1 MIGLDFFL
9 QNLFKASVILAAAL
23 AAAWAL
29 RHREAALRHFVWTAA
44 LGALLILPVLI
55 AMAPQWGWRVV
66 PEQEAA
72 LTVTPTTASAA
83 AVVSHGPA
91 MRPAPVRPYWL
102 PVAWAVGFLIV
113 AVRSTLGAVRSARM
127 VGRAAPLTV
136 DAPEIGSGVRL
147 LESREAPMPL
157 AWGIRRPAVVLPVEA
172 RDWPA
177 DRLRTVV
184 LHEWMHILRRDLLAQ
199 AVGQAACCLFW
210 FHPLAW
216 VAARQLRRER
226 ERACDDA
233 VLLRGIAAHDY
244 AGHLVELVRAM
255 AARKQQWASAAGM
268 AERSDLEA
276 RVRALLDRRR
286 ARQPLSRRAAL
297 TVSIA
302 AAAMLLPLAAL
313 TTYAQATRG
322 VLAGVV
328 QDPSGARV
336 PGATIIARNLDG
348 SNQETMRADAAGQY
362 RFDAIPPGHY
372 ELSVQSRGF
381 ATANVP
387 ALVTAGAVAR
397 VDASLEVGSI
407 LEDVTVTAQGTAAAL
422 TTPPAANPQR
432 IRIGGMVQ
440 AAQLI
445 KQQRP
450 VYPADARQEGV
461 TGIVMIKGVV
471 SKTGDLLSPKVI
483 NAGVDPRLAKAA
495 LDAAGQWKYEPAR
508 LNGEPVEVLTT
519 IRLAFELDQ

>member
-9 QNLFKASVILAAAL
+9 QNILKATVILAAAF

-29 RHREAALRHFVWTAA
+29 SSRAAALRHFVWTGA
-44 LGALLILPVLI
+44 LGALLLLPALI
-55 AMAPQWGWRVV
+55 AVAPHWGWRAM

-72 LTVTPTTASAA
+72 IPVPVPTAVAEPHVPTAPRTPLMPYLLPLGWAA
-83 AVVSHGPA
+83 
-91 MRPAPVRPYWL
+91 
-102 PVAWAVGFLIV
+102 GFLIV
-113 AVRSTLGAVRSARM
+113 AVRFTLGAVRSARM
-127 VGRAAPLTV
+127 LRRATPLNLQS
-136 DAPEIGSGVRL
+136 PEIGDGVRL
-147 LESREAPMPL
+147 LETHEAPIPL
-157 AWGIRRPAVVLPVEA
+157 AWGIRRPAVVLPAEA
-172 RDWPA
+172 HDWPA
-177 DRLRTVV
+177 DRLRTVI
-184 LHEWMHILRRDLLAQ
+184 LHEWMHIVRHDLAAQ

-216 VAARQLRRER
+216 LAARQMRKER

-244 AGHLVELVRAM
+244 ASHLLELVRGM
-255 AARKQQWASAAGM
+255 AARKQQWASVAGM

-286 ARQPLSRRAAL
+286 TRRPLTRRAAL
-297 TVSIA
+297 AISA
-302 AAAMLLPLAAL
+302 AFVAILLPLAAL

-336 PGATIIARNLDG
+336 PGATVIAKNLDG

-387 ALVTAGAVAR
+387 ALVTAGAVTR

-407 LEDVTVTAQGTAAAL
+407 LEDVTVTAQGTPAAL

-450 VYPADARQEGV
+450 VYPPDARQEGV

-495 LDAAGQWKYEPAR
+495 LDAASQWKYEPAR

>member
-1 MIGLDFFL
+1 MSGLDFFL
-9 QNLFKASVILAAAL
+9 QNTLKASVILAAAS

-29 RHREAALRHFVWTAA
+29 RGRAAALRHFMWTAA
-44 LGALLILPVLI
+44 LGALLLLPVLI
-55 AMAPQWGWRVV
+55 AVTPQWGWRATPAQQAAISVSV
-66 PEQEAA
+66 P
-72 LTVTPTTASAA
+72 TAA
-83 AVVSHGPA
+83 AAPRVPA
-91 MRPAPVRPYWL
+91 ARPAPLRPYLL
-102 PVAWAVGFLIV
+102 PLAWAAGFLIV
-113 AVRSTLGAVRSARM
+113 AMRFTLGAAKSACMVR
-127 VGRAAPLTV
+127 RAASSSREMSEFG
-136 DAPEIGSGVRL
+136 AGVRL
-147 LESREAPMPL
+147 LESSEAPMPL
-157 AWGIRRPAVVLPVEA
+157 AWGIRRPAVVLPAEA
-172 RDWPA
+172 RAWPA

-184 LHEWMHILRRDLLAQ
+184 LHEWMHIVRRDLLAQ

-216 VAARQLRRER
+216 LAARQLRKER

-244 AGHLVELVRAM
+244 AAHLLELVRGM
-255 AARKQQWASAAGM
+255 AARRQQWVSAAGM

-297 TVSIA
+297 AVSA
-302 AAAMLLPLAAL
+302 AFVAILVPLAAL

-336 PGATIIARNLDG
+336 PGATVIAKNLDA
-348 SNQETMRADAAGQY
+348 SNQETVRSDAAGQY
-362 RFDAIPPGHY
+362 RFNAIPPGHY

-387 ALVTAGAVAR
+387 ALVTAGAVTRA
-397 VDASLEVGSI
+397 DASLEVGSI

-422 TTPPAANPQR
+422 TTPPATNPQR
-432 IRIGGMVQ
+432 VRIGGMVQ

-445 KQQRP
+445 RQQHP
-450 VYPADARQEGV
+450 VYPPDARQEGV
-461 TGIVMIKGVV
+461 TGIVVIKGVV

-495 LDAAGQWKYEPAR
+495 LDAASQWKYEPAR